1 MLAWLSANIG
11 TILITLVLIA
21 MVAGI
26 SVYLIKQKKQGK
38 SSCGQNCAHCTMHG
52 SCHNHS

>member
-21 MVAGI
+21 IVVGI
-26 SVYLIKQKKQGK
+26 SVYLIKQKKQVK
-38 SSCGQNCAHCTMHG
+38 SSCVANCAHCAMHG